1 VLPRLGSAAYGGLIK
16 SHIQVGSILIDDRPM
31 IARALSM
38 ETDPYLG
45 NWSLVRSPDGRAL
58 DRKARSAGWGFFF
71 MAAEVRAGFLGTVA
85 ADNIRKALM
94 RIVARKPSQS
104 FNCLEVT
111 GIKTRH
117 FVAMPYTIVS
127 AHWRHIQPGFRLKS
141 PASGI
146 LESALPLPKCSEC
159 IRLGQEYEASVEEI
173 RKSREPHLPRFV
185 PENTSSARSSG
196 CKRRDPTEA
205 LCSC

>member
-1 VLPRLGSAAYGGLIK
+1 
-16 SHIQVGSILIDDRPM
+16 
-31 IARALSM
+31 M

-127 AHWRHIQPGFRLKS
+127 AHWRHIQPGFRLDS
-141 PASGI
+141 
-146 LESALPLPKCSEC
+146 LHQRRTEQ
-159 IRLGQEYEASVEEI
+159 REAEW
-173 RKSREPHLPRFV
+173 
-185 PENTSSARSSG
+185 AR
-196 CKRRDPTEA
+196 T
-205 LCSC
+205 